1 MVDLNETDIDNIE
14 WHGYVKR
21 ALESIDK
28 KLVRIDDKMDGLDEC
43 VNGMKVKMA
52 MIGGT
57 ISLAVTI
64 LVIVLKELIAR

>member
-1 MVDLNETDIDNIE
+1 MVDLSGPEIDGVE
-14 WHGYVKR
+14 WKGYVRR

-57 ISLAVTI
+57 VSLVVTI
-64 LVIVLKELIAR
+64 LVIVLKELIAK